1 MEMLAFVG
9 IFLTLLGE
17 LTVVGAQGGYECP
30 RFIYKQDAYGF
41 IYKLRTYIQCEHGC
55 CGPHGDFCCTP
66 STEKPTP
73 KDNGGLYL
81 GVAAGTLVAVVVI
94 ISITCCCISKYN
106 KKKVTVGVHPGSRLD
121 QHRSH
126 ILTVQNL
133 DERAMSPPP
142 AYQPNAPTASTSIAP
157 RDTSVRY
164 TRSSGKPFTST
175 WNRMLTNKY
184 NRTAFKISYSCFSR
198 PYSNGLGI
206 LHICNIRIT
215 PN

>member
-94 ISITCCCISKYN
+94 ISITCCCISNYN

-175 WNRMLTNKY
+175 
-184 NRTAFKISYSCFSR
+184 
-198 PYSNGLGI
+198 
-206 LHICNIRIT
+206 
-215 PN
+215 